1 MYKNS
6 LSRAEHQR
14 THTRKSTMQLFS
26 TLALI
31 LPSLF
36 AATINGAVVRRVPV
50 KSRGLIISP
59 ASDTTIAPGETFAI
73 DYSGTNSCHA
83 GYSPVSFYLSSE
95 APTAADLTS
104 DGELSGALFHFGD
117 FLVPNF
123 GELHHIVLAPDPAH
137 QPPCSRF
144 TGPGWVHRTP
154 YQLCHA

>member
-1 MYKNS
+1 MHKTHS
-6 LSRAEHQR
+6 TVAEHQR
-14 THTRKSTMQLFS
+14 TDHRKLTMQVFS
-26 TLALI
+26 TLILI
-31 LPSLF
+31 LPWLF
-36 AATINGAVVRRVPV
+36 AVTINGAVVRRVSI

-59 ASDTTIAPGETFAI
+59 AVDTTITPGETFAI
-73 DYSGTNSCHA
+73 DYSGTNTCHS

-123 GELHHIVLAPDPAH
+123 GELRHPCLAPNLSH

-144 TGPGWVHRTP
+144 AGPGWVHRTP
-154 YQLCHA
+154 YQLLYA